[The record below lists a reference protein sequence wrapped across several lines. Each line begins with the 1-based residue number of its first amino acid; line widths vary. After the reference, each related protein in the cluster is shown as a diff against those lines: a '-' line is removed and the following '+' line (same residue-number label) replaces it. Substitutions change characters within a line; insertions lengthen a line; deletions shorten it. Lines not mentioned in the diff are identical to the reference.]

1 MKIIAQRLTRTELVR
16 RHLGTFKSEFDFI
29 TNGSTIPSFLY
40 EKYQMFYVDLL
51 ERLKVDMAVLDYN
64 YLRLNNYMKLLMFER
79 MRIFNISL
87 DNISKINEKEYPL
100 ALEFFLQFD
109 GKCYSSSSFVFKSYF
124 SSQYVLYEN
133 VFTSLCTSS
142 YIK

>member
-1 MKIIAQRLTRTELVR
+1 
-16 RHLGTFKSEFDFI
+16 
-29 TNGSTIPSFLY
+29 
-40 EKYQMFYVDLL
+40 MFYVDLL